1 VSIAEAGHDASIQRE
16 WVGPT
21 LDRVGMTVRAA
32 KVAATVGRK
41 CIITDPGRFL
51 AIRTP
56 LGEKF
61 LGKAFRIARIG
72 KPCGLEESPAV
83 SRKALRSRRKP
94 CGVKRGRK
102 RGAGWWG
109 EPLER
114 RCGSDNLLRA
124 GNRDRP

>member
-32 KVAATVGRK
+32 KVAATVGRI

-72 KPCGLEESPAV
+72 KPCGREESPAV
-83 SRKALRSRRKP
+83 AKKALRSRRKP
-94 CGVKRGRK
+94 CGVKRSLKKGCGLVGRTL
-102 RGAGWWG
+102 GASLWVG
-109 EPLER
+109 
-114 RCGSDNLLRA
+114 
-124 GNRDRP
+124 